1 MITINDIAKKAGVSP
16 ATVSRV
22 LNNKNKNTSS
32 DSLRILEIAQEM
44 GYNCRKQQS
53 RQGDATKTIGVAV
66 PTYLTNFFYF
76 NVYESIYMT
85 ADELG
90 YAIRLRKMNYLH
102 ENQTNDDLIKAFDGT
117 VDGIIFVGHFTITQK
132 DIQPFIDRNL
142 PMVFLLNNMDS
153 EGVINILCD
162 AYSGAYNATKYLID
176 MGHRKIAH
184 IMGHPKNKTSIEK
197 MNGYIN
203 ALEDNGIHFD
213 PSLVRVGN
221 FSYEETYHCSME
233 LLNEYTDITALFCCT
248 DEMASAFI
256 KAAIEKGLKIPE
268 DISVI
273 GFDDIRPGNL
283 LGQGVPLLTTVNQPR
298 REMAKYAVH
307 CLYNRIHGIDIPVVR
322 TYKTNLVIRNSVK
335 KLV

>member
-1 MITINDIAKKAGVSP
+1 LITINDIANKAGVSP
-16 ATVSRV
+16 ATVSRI
-22 LNNKNKNTSS
+22 LNNKNKYSNSKA
-32 DSLRILEIAQEM
+32 LRVLDIAREL
-44 GYNCRKQQS
+44 GYSVRKQQK
-53 RQGDATKTIGVAV
+53 RPATATKTIGVAV

-76 NVYESIYMT
+76 NVYESIYIT

-117 VDGIIFVGHFTITQK
+117 VDGIIFVGHFTITQN
-132 DIQPFIDRNL
+132 DIQSFIDKNV

-153 EGVINILCD
+153 EGVINVLCD
-162 AYSGAYNATKYLID
+162 AYTGAYDATQYLID

-184 IMGHPKNKTSIEK
+184 IMGHPKNKSSIEK

-203 ALEDNGIHFD
+203 ALEDNGINFD

-221 FSYEETYHCSME
+221 FSYEETYHCSIE
-233 LLNEYTDITALFCCT
+233 LLNDYPDITALFCCT

-256 KAAIEKGLKIPE
+256 KAANEKGFKIPD

-273 GFDDIRPGNL
+273 GFDDIRPENL
-283 LGQGVPLLTTVNQPR
+283 LGQSVPLLTTVNQPR
-298 REMAKYAVH
+298 REMAKYAVY
-307 CLYNRIHGIDIPVVR
+307 CLYNRIHGIDIPVVKKF
-322 TYKTNLVIRNSVK
+322 KTNLVIRNSVK
-335 KLV
+335 RI